1 MRPPGAQGIPDPAR
15 RPGGGSRKPPW
26 LAVRMPGGERYRQ
39 VRGALAAGGLHTV
52 CEEARCPNAAQCWE
66 AGTAT
71 FLILG
76 DVCTRGCAFCAV
88 SRGKPAGDSAD
99 AQGEAVRV
107 AGAVARL
114 GLDYAVVTSV
124 TRDDLPDGGASAFAA
139 TVAHLRALAPA
150 PLVEVL
156 IPDYTGPALDT
167 VLAAAPHVL
176 AHNVEVVERLT
187 ARLRHPR
194 FGYRRSLQVLSEARE
209 RAPAVL
215 TKSSI
220 LLGLGETRDE
230 VIQTMVD
237 LRRAGVEILALGQY
251 LQPTR
256 AHAPVVEYL
265 TPEVFAALAEEGRRM
280 GFGYVA
286 AGPLVRTSYR
296 AAEAYA
302 RRRAVGG
309 PPASA
314 PPPAR
319 V

>member
-1 MRPPGAQGIPDPAR
+1 MREPGAPAPA
-15 RPGGGSRKPPW
+15 PGRKPPW
-26 LAVRMPGGERYRQ
+26 LAVRLPGGERYRQ
-39 VRGALAAGGLHTV
+39 VRGALAAGRLHTV
-52 CEEARCPNAAQCWE
+52 CEEARCPNAAECWE

-76 DVCTRGCAFCAV
+76 DTCTRGCAFCAV
-88 SRGKPAGDSAD
+88 NRGEPGGTAAD
-99 AQGEAVRV
+99 AAGEAGRV
-107 AGAVARL
+107 AAAVRRL

-124 TRDDLPDGGASAFAA
+124 TRDDLPDGGAAAFAA
-139 TVAHLRALAPA
+139 TVERLRALDPA

-156 IPDYTGPALDT
+156 IPDYRGAPLDA

-187 ARLRHPR
+187 PLLRHPR
-194 FGYRRSLQVLSEARE
+194 FGYRRSLQVLAEAGE
-209 RAPAVL
+209 RAPGVL

-220 LLGLGETRDE
+220 LLGLGESRDE
-230 VIQTMVD
+230 VVRTMED

-256 AHAPVVEYL
+256 AHAPVAEFL
-265 TPEVFAALAEEGRRM
+265 APEVFAGLADEGRRM

-302 RRRAVGG
+302 RRRALGEA
-309 PPASA
+309 PAPA
-314 PPPAR
+314 PPPR
-319 V
+319 G